1 MPVFG
6 WTPTLINVINIPHQE
21 TAGARINICSQ
32 GTSAI
37 SSSAQTSHWGTRKV
51 RRAVVG
57 NLGVFNPKSLCVPAA
72 WIGVRWARERGRDRG
87 LCGPP
92 HVLQHITCL
101 WIYKLL
107 PAWSSLGLRLSAP
120 VSLLPFICCVLL
132 SLFPRWPLKYLS
144 VELQPLFL
152 SHQSKALGLP
162 A

>member
-1 MPVFG
+1 MPYVEKQS
-6 WTPTLINVINIPHQE
+6 TLLYTTESGLTIGIYAE
-21 TAGARINICSQ
+21 EYTAMDLDLLKRSVAELREQGAELIVY
-32 GTSAI
+32 AV
-37 SSSAQTSHWGTRKV
+37 HWGAEGHYYPQDHQIEYAHQV
-51 RRAVVG
+51 IDA
-57 NLGVFNPKSLCVPAA
+57 GVDIIYGSH
-72 WIGVRWARERGRDRG
+72 
-87 LCGPP
+87 P